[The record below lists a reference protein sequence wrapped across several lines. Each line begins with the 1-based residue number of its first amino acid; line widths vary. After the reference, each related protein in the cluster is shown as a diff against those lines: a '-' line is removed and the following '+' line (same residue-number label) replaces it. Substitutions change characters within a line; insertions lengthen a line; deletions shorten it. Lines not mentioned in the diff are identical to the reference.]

1 MGGEGGL
8 PTNPGTAPAKRETGR
23 SRMDVVARG
32 VFSTGSG
39 TLVSNVTGLVRQLV
53 FAWIY
58 GAGRNMD
65 AFLIA
70 SIISQMVF
78 GSIDSALSSTLIP
91 VYSTIRER
99 SEAEAQQFLAAVS
112 SLVTVCTA
120 MAALLLY
127 LFAPLFVR
135 LLAPGFGS
143 AEAKITTD
151 LLRVMMPSLLFMGLS
166 SVSVGYLQAHGHFA
180 SPALMYI
187 PRNIILIVGAALL
200 GRHFG
205 IGVLAWGTLLGAVF
219 QLVVVLWPSVRA
231 GAPAQL
237 VWEPLHAGIRM
248 MLSRLPAV
256 SAYFF
261 MYQAALIVDR
271 ILASGLPTGMISAL
285 NYAQILLNPPLA
297 MITTLAVAL
306 FPTLSDMVAK
316 NHGPQLTRAVV
327 RALNL
332 TTFFAVPLTFFI
344 VLFRIPLVAIL
355 YDHGS
360 FGVVALRRTAFA
372 LAFFGAAFV
381 SLAWNGALARTIF
394 ALGETR
400 VLLTSATAAV
410 LTTIITDLLLIHP
423 LQQGGLA
430 LGTSLGSWVGTFM
443 MLRILRRKMEGFRP
457 WTTVAP
463 LVETGLVGGVAFGLT
478 ALLVGK
484 LLPSPVTGDFAI
496 RLIVLIVGGAVG
508 MAGYVGVHALSPG
521 GRTRVREVFAL
532 VGRVVGRAGDRVV

>member
-1 MGGEGGL
+1 MGVEGEL
-8 PTNPGTAPAKRETGR
+8 PPNGGTAPAKSDTER

-39 TLVSNVTGLVRQLV
+39 TLVSNVTGLARQLV

-78 GSIDSALSSTLIP
+78 SSIDSALSSTLIP
-91 VYSTIRER
+91 VYSVLRER
-99 SEAEAQQFLAAVS
+99 SDAEAQRFLAAVS

-120 MAALLLY
+120 VLALLLY

-135 LLAPGFGS
+135 LLAPGFGA
-143 AEAKITTD
+143 AEAKLTTD

-166 SVSVGYLQAHGHFA
+166 SVSVGYLQAKGRFS

-205 IGVLAWGTLLGAVF
+205 ISVLAWGTLLGAIF
-219 QLVVVLWPSVRA
+219 QLAMVLWPSVRS
-231 GAPAQL
+231 GAPASF
-237 VWEPLHAGIRM
+237 VWEPLHDGIRT
-248 MLSRLPAV
+248 MLARLPAV
-256 SAYFF
+256 SANSF

-271 ILASGLPTGMISAL
+271 ILASGLPAGMISAL
-285 NYAQILLNPPLA
+285 NYAQVLLGPPL
-297 MITTLAVAL
+297 TLIGSLPTAL
-306 FPTLSDMVAK
+306 FPSLSDMVAK
-316 NHGPQLTRAVV
+316 HHGPQLTRAVI

-332 TTFFAVPLTFFI
+332 TTFFAVPLTLFI
-344 VLFRIPLVAIL
+344 VLFRVPLVAVL
-355 YDHGS
+355 YDYGS
-360 FGVVALRRTAFA
+360 FETLALRRTAFG

-381 SLAWNGALARTIF
+381 SIAWNGVLGRTIF

-400 VLLTSATAAV
+400 VLLTSAVASV

-430 LGTSLGSWVGTFM
+430 LGTSLGSWVSTFM
-443 MLRILRRKMEGFRP
+443 MLRILGRKMEGFRP
-457 WTTVAP
+457 WKTVGP
-463 LVETGLVGGVAFGLT
+463 LLGTALVGAAAFGFA
-478 ALLVGK
+478 ALLVGRF
-484 LLPSPVTGDFAI
+484 LPSAVMAGFAVRLVT
-496 RLIVLIVGGAVG
+496 LMVGGVIG
-508 MAGYVGVHALSPG
+508 MAGYFGLHALSPVGRERLHEVFTLG
-521 GRTRVREVFAL
+521 GRVL
-532 VGRVVGRAGDRVV
+532 GRVGVGG